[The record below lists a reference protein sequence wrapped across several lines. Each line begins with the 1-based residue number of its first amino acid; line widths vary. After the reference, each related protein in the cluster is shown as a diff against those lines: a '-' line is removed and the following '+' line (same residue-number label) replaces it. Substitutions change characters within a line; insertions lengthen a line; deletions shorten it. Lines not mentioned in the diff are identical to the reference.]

1 MQRGAAMSDDDE
13 AVRPFTDQ
21 EKYHL
26 FRATLEKLHE
36 FDLRDLDADVA
47 AWADRDAFERLY
59 STLAWEKR
67 IEYQFAARQA
77 FRDRYEDE
85 RGRLRLVAALRG
97 DQLGLPAALLPDDV
111 TLRRA
116 RYISAAAERLGA
128 EIDDAINLHGVT
140 SPIEQIFLME
150 WKFQEGALRHNL
162 TIEPQFR
169 VQGPVRAYV
178 VDFRISRKGSDL
190 SLCVELDG
198 HDFHEKTPGQA
209 AADKQR
215 DRALLGLGH
224 QTIRFTGAEVVRDS
238 AACVDEI
245 LRLAEQRGTP

>member
-1 MQRGAAMSDDDE
+1 MSDNDE
-13 AVRPFTDQ
+13 PVRAFTDQ

-26 FRATLEKLHE
+26 FRVTLEKLHE
-36 FDLRDLDADVA
+36 FDLRDLDADIA

-67 IEYQFAARQA
+67 IDYQLAARQA

-85 RGRLRLVAALRG
+85 RGRVRLVAALRG

-150 WKFQEGALRHNL
+150 WKFQETSRRHGL

-169 VQGPVRAYV
+169 VQGPLRSYV
-178 VDFRISRKGSDL
+178 IDFRVSREGSNL

-198 HDFHEKTPGQA
+198 HDFHEKTPQQA

-215 DRALLGLGH
+215 DRALLSLGH
-224 QTIRFTGAEVVRDS
+224 QTIRFTGAEIVRDPS
-238 AACVDEI
+238 TCVDEV
-245 LRLAEQRGTP
+245 LRLADLRGTS